1 MATVYVRRFDLK
13 DSLSDSEV
21 GAFWTFMTQEF
32 LPACSKVSGLRSVK
46 MYSGQGALRADLRIV
61 LDMENAAVYE
71 NLLHDP
77 SLRAM
82 IARFYGALDLRT
94 STQTWLREITPELVR
109 AIGS

>member
-13 DSLSDSEV
+13 ESLSDSEV

-32 LPACSKVSGLRSVK
+32 LPACTKVSGVRSVK

-61 LDMENAAVYE
+61 LDMDNAAVYE
-71 NLLHDP
+71 NLLHEP
-77 SLRAM
+77 GLRSM
-82 IARFYGALDLRT
+82 IARFYGALEMRT
-94 STQTWLREITPELVR
+94 STQTWLREITPELMR

>member
-1 MATVYVRRFDLK
+1 MATVYVRRIDLK
-13 DSLSDSEV
+13 DSLSDIEV

>member
-13 DSLSDSEV
+13 ESLSQSEV
-21 GAFWTFMTQEF
+21 AAFWHFMTQEF
-32 LPACSKVSGLRSVK
+32 LPATIRVNGLRSAK
-46 MYSGQGALRADLRIV
+46 LYSGQGALRADLRVV

-77 SLRAM
+77 SLRSLV
-82 IARFYGALDLRT
+82 ARFYAALDLRT
-94 STQTWLREITPELVR
+94 STQTWLREITPELIQ